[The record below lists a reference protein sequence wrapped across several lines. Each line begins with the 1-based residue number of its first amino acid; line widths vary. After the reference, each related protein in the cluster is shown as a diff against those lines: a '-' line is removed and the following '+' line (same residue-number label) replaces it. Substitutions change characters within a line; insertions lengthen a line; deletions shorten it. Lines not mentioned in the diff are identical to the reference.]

1 MIIPEKLK
9 VGDEVRIIAP
19 SRSMNII
26 GKETIEVATERF
38 EKMGLKV
45 TFGKYVNEADEY
57 YGTASIEHRVEDI
70 KDAFLDKNV
79 KAIITIIGGFNS
91 NQILK
96 YIDYDIIKQNPKI
109 ICGYSDITAILSAIH
124 AKTGLVTYYGPHFST
139 FGEIKGFDYT
149 QEYFNKMFFQTNE
162 FEIKSS
168 NEWSSDSWFIDQEN
182 RNFIKN
188 DGMFTINEGIAE
200 GEIVGGNLSTF
211 DLLKGTE
218 FMPDIKNKILFLE
231 YVGEDKKEG
240 LMTIDRLLQGMIHL
254 PDFKYVKGLVLG
266 RAIPDLEMIKEKWI
280 KIIKGKREL
289 NYIPVIANCD
299 FGHTTPMFTFPI
311 GGYARLEAKD
321 NNIKLSIKG

>member
-79 KAIITIIGGFNS
+79 KAIFTIIGGFNS

-168 NEWSSDSWFIDQEN
+168 DEWSSDSWFIDQEN

-200 GEIVGGNLSTF
+200 GEIVGGYSNILA
-211 DLLKGTE
+211 LLKGTE
-218 FMPDIKNKILFLE
+218 YMPDIKNKILFLE
-231 YVGEDKKEG
+231 YESEEG
-240 LMTIDRLLQGMIHL
+240 KNGFLAIDRLFQSLIHL

-266 RAIPDLEMIKEKWI
+266 RAIPNLEMTKEKWI

>member
-1 MIIPEKLK
+1 MIPEKLK

-26 GKETIEVATERF
+26 GKETIEVATNRF

-45 TFGKYVNEADEY
+45 TYGKYVNEADEY

-79 KAIITIIGGFNS
+79 KAIFTIIGGFNS

-96 YIDYDIIKQNPKI
+96 YIDYEIIKQNPKI
-109 ICGYSDITAILSAIH
+109 LCGYSDITAILSAINT
-124 AKTGLVTYYGPHFST
+124 KTGLVTYYGTHFST

-188 DGMFTINEGIAE
+188 EGMIPINNGNAE

-231 YVGEDKKEG
+231 YIGEDRKEG
-240 LMTIDRLLQGMIHL
+240 LLTIDRLLQGIIHL
-254 PDFKYVKGLVLG
+254 PNFKYVKGLVLG
-266 RAIPDLEMIKEKWI
+266 RAIPELEMTDDKWKKMIKEKI
-280 KIIKGKREL
+280 EL
-289 NYIPVIANCD
+289 KNIPVIANCD

-311 GGYARLEAKD
+311 GGAARLEVKD
-321 NNIKLSIKG
+321 DKIKLSVKG

>member
-1 MIIPEKLK
+1 MIPEKLK

-26 GKETIEVATERF
+26 GKETIEVATNRF

-45 TFGKYVNEADEY
+45 TYGKYVNEADEY

-79 KAIITIIGGFNS
+79 KAIFTIIGGFNS

-96 YIDYDIIKQNPKI
+96 YIDYEIIKQNPKI
-109 ICGYSDITAILSAIH
+109 LCGYSDITAILSAINT
-124 AKTGLVTYYGPHFST
+124 KTGLVTYYGPHFST

-188 DGMFTINEGIAE
+188 EGMIPINNGNAE

-231 YVGEDKKEG
+231 YIGEDRKEG
-240 LMTIDRLLQGMIHL
+240 LLTIDRLLQGIIHL
-254 PDFKYVKGLVLG
+254 PNFKYVKGLVLG
-266 RAIPDLEMIKEKWI
+266 RAIPELEMTDDKWKKMIKEKI
-280 KIIKGKREL
+280 EL
-289 NYIPVIANCD
+289 KNIPVIANCD

-311 GGYARLEAKD
+311 GGAARLEVKD
-321 NNIKLSIKG
+321 DKIKLSVKG

>member
-1 MIIPEKLK
+1 MIPEKLK

-26 GKETIEVATERF
+26 GKETIEVATNRF

-45 TFGKYVNEADEY
+45 TYGKYVNEADEY
-57 YGTASIEHRVEDI
+57 YGTASIEHRVEDLTN
-70 KDAFLDKNV
+70 AFLDKSV
-79 KAIITIIGGFNS
+79 KAIFTIIGGFNS

-96 YIDYDIIKQNPKI
+96 FIDYDIIKQNPKI
-109 ICGYSDITAILSAIH
+109 LCGYSDITAVLDSIY

-139 FGEIKGFDYT
+139 FGEIKGFEYT
-149 QEYFNKMFFQTNE
+149 QDYFSKMFFQTNE

-168 NEWSSDSWFIDQEN
+168 NEWSSDSWFLEQEK

-188 DGMFTINEGIAE
+188 DGMFAINEGTAE

-240 LMTIDRLLQGMIHL
+240 LLTIDRLLQGIIQL

-266 RAIPDLEMIKEKWI
+266 RVIPELEMTDDKW
-280 KIIKGKREL
+280 KKMIKGKNEL
-289 NYIPVIANCD
+289 KNIPVIANCD

-311 GGYARLEAKD
+311 GGFARLESKND
-321 NNIKLSIKG
+321 NIKLSIKG

>member
-1 MIIPEKLK
+1 MIPEKLK

-26 GKETIEVATERF
+26 GKETIEVATNRF

-45 TFGKYVNEADEY
+45 TYGKYVNEADEY

-79 KAIITIIGGFNS
+79 KAIFTIIGGFNS

-96 YIDYDIIKQNPKI
+96 YIDYEIIKQNPKI
-109 ICGYSDITAILSAIH
+109 LCGYSDITAILSAINT
-124 AKTGLVTYYGPHFST
+124 KTGLVTYYGPHFST

-149 QEYFNKMFFQTNE
+149 QKYFNKMFFQTNE

-188 DGMFTINEGIAE
+188 EGMIPINNGNAE

-231 YVGEDKKEG
+231 YIGEDRKEG
-240 LMTIDRLLQGMIHL
+240 LLTIDRLLQGIIHL
-254 PDFKYVKGLVLG
+254 PNFKYVKGLVLG
-266 RAIPDLEMIKEKWI
+266 RAIPELEMTDDKWKKMIKEKI
-280 KIIKGKREL
+280 EL
-289 NYIPVIANCD
+289 KNIPVIANCD

-311 GGYARLEAKD
+311 GGAARLEVKD
-321 NNIKLSIKG
+321 DKIKLSVKG

>member
-1 MIIPEKLK
+1 MIPEKLK

-26 GKETIEVATERF
+26 GKETIEVATNRF

-45 TFGKYVNEADEY
+45 TYGKYVNEADEY

-79 KAIITIIGGFNS
+79 KAIFTIIGGFNS

-109 ICGYSDITAILSAIH
+109 LCGYSDITAILSAINT
-124 AKTGLVTYYGPHFST
+124 KTGLVTYYGTHFST

-188 DGMFTINEGIAE
+188 EGMIPINNGNAE

-231 YVGEDKKEG
+231 YIGEDRKEG
-240 LMTIDRLLQGMIHL
+240 LLTIDRLLQGIIHL
-254 PDFKYVKGLVLG
+254 PNFKYVKGLVLG
-266 RAIPDLEMIKEKWI
+266 RAIPELEMTDDKWKKMIKEKI
-280 KIIKGKREL
+280 EL
-289 NYIPVIANCD
+289 KNIPVIANCD

-311 GGYARLEAKD
+311 GGAARLEVKD
-321 NNIKLSIKG
+321 DKIKLSVKG